1 MQPANLHNNILHF
14 KACHEE
20 RRVIKA
26 AGMVLD
32 LGLWHSTKRNETKQ
46 LVFNEMKQNE
56 TSTVTCEIT
65 GVPSS
70 RYELVM

>member
-1 MQPANLHNNILHF
+1 MWMQPANLHNNILHF

-32 LGLWHSTKRNETKQ
+32 LDLWHSTKR
-46 LVFNEMKQNE
+46 NEMKQNE